1 MIIGIKS
8 KKTSAFPFSS
18 PKKNVNLHI
27 SNNTFIF
34 KPTTIMK
41 HTGHIVDILSR
52 RIYDGEVTIADG
64 IIKRITPKSNVPERA
79 PYLLPGFIDSHVHIE
94 SSMMVPA
101 EFARVA
107 VEQGTIGVIADPHEI
122 TNVLGNDGINFMISN
137 GQHIRFNF
145 CFGAPSCLPSC
156 DASIETSG
164 AHLDSH
170 DIRSLMQRQEI
181 GFLGEMMNY
190 PGVLADD
197 LEVKAKIE
205 AALANGKPVD
215 GHAPGLQGQE
225 RLTYARAGITTDHEC
240 SSIEEARACIEAGMM
255 VQIREGSAAKNYEA
269 LSPLLK
275 ESPDRV
281 MFCTDDCHPDDLI
294 RGHINRIVS
303 RALGDGYDLW
313 DVLTAVCVT
322 PQRHYHLSWG
332 LLQEGD
338 AANFISVDNLSPHF
352 RVLSTVVKGKEVFNC
367 NSYLSTIQSQSKSI
381 TNQMAILDNYPNRFV
396 ARPLTPD
403 DIRMSLSSGDT
414 AHIIRAFDGSLL
426 TTHDIVEVTGNPLV
440 DMHYPW
446 NEVQKIVVYN
456 RYTEGA
462 RPVVGLVRGF
472 GLSNGAMA
480 GSVAHDCHN
489 IVAIGSSDEYI
500 VKAINRIIEMKGGEV
515 AIAGE
520 EMTDIA
526 LPIAGLISPLG
537 GHEIAYRSS
546 LLRDTVKRAGCPL
559 KSPFITMAFMCLPVI
574 PELKLTDRGLFD
586 SLRWQFV

>member
-1 MIIGIKS
+1 
-8 KKTSAFPFSS
+8 
-18 PKKNVNLHI
+18 
-27 SNNTFIF
+27 
-34 KPTTIMK
+34 MK
-41 HTGHIVDILSR
+41 YTGHIVDVVR
-52 RIYDGEVTIADG
+52 REVFDGEVEVNNGVITN
-64 IIKRITPKSNVPERA
+64 ITPRHDIPGDA
-79 PYLLPGFIDSHVHIE
+79 PYWMPGFIDSHVHIE

-107 VEQGTIGVIADPHEI
+107 VEQGTIGVVADPHEI
-122 TNVLGNDGINFMISN
+122 GNVLGKEGIDFMIAN
-137 GQHIRFNF
+137 GRHIRFNF
-145 CFGAPSCLPSC
+145 CFGAPSCVPSC
-156 DASIETSG
+156 GTDIETSG
-164 AHLDSH
+164 ARLDSG
-170 DIRSLMQRQEI
+170 DISELMHRDDI

-197 LEVKAKIE
+197 AETLAKIE
-205 AALANGKPVD
+205 AALTCGKPID
-215 GHAPGLQGQE
+215 GHAPGLHGQQ
-225 RLTYARAGITTDHEC
+225 RQKYAQTGISTDHEC
-240 SSIEEARACIEAGMM
+240 STLEEAMACIKAGMM

-269 LSPLLK
+269 LIPLLN
-275 ESPDRV
+275 EHPDRI

-294 RGHINRIVS
+294 RGHINRIVG
-303 RALGDGYDLW
+303 RAMADGYNLW
-313 DVLTAVCVT
+313 DVLTAVCVN

-332 LLQEGD
+332 LLQKGD
-338 AANFISVDNLSPHF
+338 AANFISVDNLTPHF
-352 RVLSTVVKGKEVFNC
+352 RVLSTVVKGKEVYNC

-381 TNQMAILDNYPNRFV
+381 NNQMAILDNYPNRFV
-396 ARPLTPD
+396 AIPITAD
-403 DIRMSLSSGDT
+403 DIRMTLNGGDT
-414 AHIIRAFDGSLL
+414 AHIIRAYDGSLL
-426 TTHDIVEVTGNPLV
+426 TKHDEVKVTGNPLI

-456 RYTEGA
+456 RYTPHA

-472 GLSNGAMA
+472 GISNGAMA

-546 LLRDTVKRAGCPL
+546 LLGDTVRRAGCML

-586 SLRWQFV
+586 SVNWRFV